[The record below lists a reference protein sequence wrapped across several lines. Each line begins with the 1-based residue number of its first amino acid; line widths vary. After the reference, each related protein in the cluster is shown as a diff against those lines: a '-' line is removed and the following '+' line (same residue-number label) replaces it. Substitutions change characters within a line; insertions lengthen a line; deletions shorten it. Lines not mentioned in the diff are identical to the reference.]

1 MHGRYVLCVLALF
14 LWTSGCRRPA
24 EGSAGLGAG
33 SAEAGPPVQ
42 VHSALAAARALPLT
56 LAATGTLVPDQQSA
70 VTPIVPGRVMEVFV
84 ERGALVA
91 AGAPL
96 LRLRDVDY
104 RSNAASAAAVL
115 AQARARLG
123 LTDGTGPFDPE
134 ATAEV
139 RAARVNRDLAEDALR
154 RSERLAGSGA
164 LSEQELLRAR
174 AQATAAREQY
184 QATLNNVRSAYH
196 GYQQARVAVDQAN
209 RAVGDSIV
217 RAPFAGE
224 VAERS
229 ANVGE
234 YVTPQRPVVVLVK
247 VDPLRMELQIAQ
259 ERIAYVRRDQ
269 AVELRVDA
277 YPDRVFHGTIRYI
290 SAAVRTDTRSLVA
303 EAVVPNQ
310 GGVLRPGLFAT
321 ARVDLGQRR
330 SAVLVPARAV
340 VSEAGSS
347 RVFVLDRGRA
357 QERVVAVTDRLGDEV
372 VLERGVNAGERV
384 LVDNLNQL
392 ADGARVQDLSAGP

>member
-1 MHGRYVLCVLALF
+1 MQKSRVFLLVLLC
-14 LWTSGCRRPA
+14 LWAAGCRRPA
-24 EGSAGLGAG
+24 EGSSAPGGG
-33 SAEAGPPVQ
+33 SEAGAPVRA
-42 VHSALAAARALPLT
+42 HSALATARELPLT

-70 VTPIVPGRVMEVFV
+70 VTPIVAGRVMEVFV
-84 ERGALVA
+84 ERGSQVA

-104 RSNAASAAAVL
+104 RSNAASAAAML

-123 LTDGTGPFDPE
+123 ITDGTGPFDPE

-139 RAARVNRDLAEDALR
+139 RAARANRDLAEDALR
-154 RSERLAGSGA
+154 RSQQLAGTGA
-164 LSEQELLRAR
+164 LSDQELQRAR

-184 QATLNNVRSAYH
+184 QAALNNVRGAWH

-234 YVTPQRPVVVLVK
+234 YVTPQRAVVVLVK
-247 VDPLRMELQIAQ
+247 VNPLRMELQIAQ
-259 ERIAYVRRDQ
+259 ERIAFVRTNQ

-277 YPDRVFHGTIRYI
+277 FPDRVFRGTIRYI

-303 EAVVPNQ
+303 EALVPNE

-330 SAVLVPARAV
+330 QAVLVPQRAV

-347 RVFVLDRGRA
+347 RVFVLEQGRA
-357 QERVVAVTDRLGDEV
+357 SERVVSVAERLDNDV

-384 LVDNLNQL
+384 LVDNLDRL
-392 ADGARVQDLSAGP
+392 SDGARVQDLSQTP